1 MRQRHSTLRQ
11 VLRRSTPAEL
21 LADPIGRFSVGR
33 RSCVF
38 CHSPGLLGFASWGR
52 PDVEDVREL
61 LRLCQ
66 VGLNPGMV
74 PYRWLVDLR
83 GLELIEPATFGQFV
97 AYTNTHREVLARNIV
112 RQAQLRPDGLVGAV
126 LSGFAQIARLSYPD
140 RVFGEIEEALA
151 WLNVERRE
159 GVTLLAELE
168 AIRDEVG
175 KGYPIVRK
183 LRHEL
188 ESAGSLVVTEVAR
201 RLGLSTRSL
210 QRALREAGT
219 TYRMELKA
227 FRTRRA
233 QELLRGERNLAWI
246 AGEVG
251 FSTTQHFATA
261 YRHATGETPTEWRA
275 RQRESKVS

>member
-1 MRQRHSTLRQ
+1 MT
-11 VLRRSTPAEL
+11 
-21 LADPIGRFSVGR
+21 
-33 RSCVF
+33 
-38 CHSPGLLGFASWGR
+38 
-52 PDVEDVREL
+52 
-61 LRLCQ
+61 
-66 VGLNPGMV
+66 

-83 GLELIEPATFGQFV
+83 GLELIEPATFSQFV
-97 AYTNTHREVLARNIV
+97 AYTNTHREVLGRNIV
-112 RQAQLRPDGLVGAV
+112 RQALLRPDGMIGAI
-126 LSGFAQIARLSYPD
+126 LSGFAQVARLSYPD
-140 RVFGEIEEALA
+140 RVFSEIEESLA
-151 WLNVERRE
+151 WLNVDRQE

-168 AIRDEVG
+168 AIRDESG
-175 KGYPIVRK
+175 EGYPIVRR

-188 ESAGSLVVTEVAR
+188 ESAGSLAVKEAAR
-201 RLGLSTRSL
+201 RLGLSTRGL

-275 RQRESKVS
+275 RRRESGAS